1 MKTISMLSSAAL
13 AGVVLLAAAPASA
26 QAGGATVAD
35 MRPNQPGGLVLFTNT
50 PWNDLGD
57 KRPVATVEGVADGRL
72 EVLTVTTVDPGTGV
86 TAVRRVVSNTPIPDS
101 IESRVRFGSPDS
113 AAGRKT
119 VPAPGPVNKAG

>member
-1 MKTISMLSSAAL
+1 MKLISILSSAAL
-13 AGVVLLAAAPASA
+13 AGAALLAAVPASA
-26 QAGGATVAD
+26 QSGGATVAD
-35 MRPNQPGGLVLFTNT
+35 MRPNQTGGLVLFTNT

-86 TAVRRVVSNTPIPDS
+86 AAVRRVVSNTPIPDS
-101 IESRVRFGSPDS
+101 IESRIRFGSPDS

-119 VPAPGPVNKAG
+119 VPAPGPVDKAG